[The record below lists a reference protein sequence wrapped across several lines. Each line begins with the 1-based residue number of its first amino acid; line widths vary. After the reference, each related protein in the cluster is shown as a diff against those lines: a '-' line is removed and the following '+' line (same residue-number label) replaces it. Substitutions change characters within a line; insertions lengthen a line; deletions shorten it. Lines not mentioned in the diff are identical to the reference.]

1 VSLTEWPRL
10 TESIVT
16 GWCLRESL
24 IMKVVVDRAELTAD
38 EATACVARA
47 RQGDEKAVLELFHY
61 MYPHVA
67 KLVYSNRPQREGVE
81 DLIQQSCIKI
91 VTNLHKYSGRAPF
104 LHWVSRVTINTCL
117 NQMRREKA
125 RPEVRMGD
133 LNEDEAGVIEA
144 LATAPGVLD
153 SGDQVAAGELV
164 GKLLAKLRPP
174 DRLLMRLMY
183 LEGRNVEEI
192 SQLTGWSRA
201 VVKVRAFRARGHLRK
216 HYHSLMKETL

>member
-1 VSLTEWPRL
+1 
-10 TESIVT
+10 
-16 GWCLRESL
+16 
-24 IMKVVVDRAELTAD
+24 MKVVVDRAELTAD
-38 EATACVARA
+38 EAAACVARA
-47 RQGDEKAVLELFHY
+47 RQGDEKAVLDLFHF

-67 KLVYSNRPQREGVE
+67 KLVQANRPHREGIE

-133 LNEDEAGVIEA
+133 LSEEEAGVIEA
-144 LATAPGVLD
+144 LATAPGALD
-153 SGDQVAAGELV
+153 SGDQVAASELV
-164 GKLLAKLRPP
+164 EKLLARLRPA

-192 SQLTGWSRA
+192 SQLTGWSQA

-216 HYHSLMKETL
+216 HYHLLMKETL

>member
-1 VSLTEWPRL
+1 
-10 TESIVT
+10 
-16 GWCLRESL
+16 
-24 IMKVVVDRAELTAD
+24 MKVVVDRAELTAD
-38 EATACVARA
+38 EAAACVARA
-47 RQGDEKAVLELFHY
+47 RSGDEKAVLDLFHF

-67 KLVYSNRPQREGVE
+67 KLVHANRPHREGIE

-91 VTNLHKYSGRAPF
+91 VRNLHKYSGRAPF

-133 LNEDEAGVIEA
+133 LSEEEAGVIEA
-144 LATAPGVLD
+144 LATAPGALD
-153 SGDQVAAGELV
+153 SGDQVAASELV
-164 GKLLAKLRPP
+164 EKLLARLRPA

-192 SQLTGWSRA
+192 SELTGWSHP

-216 HYHSLMKETL
+216 QYHLLMKETP

>member
-1 VSLTEWPRL
+1 
-10 TESIVT
+10 
-16 GWCLRESL
+16 
-24 IMKVVVDRAELTAD
+24 MKVVVDRAELTAD
-38 EATACVARA
+38 DEAACVARA
-47 RQGDEKAVLELFHY
+47 RQGDEKAVLDLFHY

-67 KLVYSNRPQREGVE
+67 KLVHANRPHREGIE

-117 NQMRREKA
+117 NQMRREKS

-133 LNEDEAGVIEA
+133 LSEEEAGMIEA
-144 LATAPGVLD
+144 LATAPGALD
-153 SGDQVAAGELV
+153 SGDQVAASELV
-164 GKLLAKLRPP
+164 EKLLASLRPP

-192 SQLTGWSRA
+192 SKLTGWSRA
-201 VVKVRAFRARGHLRK
+201 GVKVRAFRARGSLRR
-216 HYHSLMKETL
+216 HYQFLMKETL

>member
-1 VSLTEWPRL
+1 M
-10 TESIVT
+10 
-16 GWCLRESL
+16 RESL
-24 IMKVVVDRAELTAD
+24 VVKVVVDRAELTAD

-67 KLVYSNRPQREGVE
+67 KLVYSNRPHREGVE

-133 LNEDEAGVIEA
+133 LSEDEAGVIEA
-144 LATAPGVLD
+144 LATAPGALD

-164 GKLLAKLRPP
+164 EKLLAKLRPA

-192 SQLTGWSRA
+192 SALTGWSRA